1 MPIIEYGFSI
11 YIIEIFRQLNHNKY
25 YKVLFF
31 FRQSLSPVHKYP
43 ITKLTST
50 TMNNQNSMTDEKLI
64 QFYLNGD
71 PNALATLVELYKDRI
86 YRSIYS
92 IVQDKHAAEEI
103 FREVFIRII
112 NNLMAGK
119 TAEDG
124 NFLQW
129 ATKIANGLCMEY
141 TRKSRQAIVLEPVTG
156 KEPVEESPAA
166 ISIHP
171 SGYHE
176 SHGKIKSMIDM
187 LPDQQREVLVL
198 NHYAGLSF
206 REIAETLQC
215 SLNSAL
221 DTMRFGLNNLR
232 KLMTE
237 KEVVLQ

>member
-1 MPIIEYGFSI
+1 
-11 YIIEIFRQLNHNKY
+11 
-25 YKVLFF
+25 
-31 FRQSLSPVHKYP
+31 
-43 ITKLTST
+43 
-50 TMNNQNSMTDEKLI
+50 MNNQNSMTDEKLI

-92 IVQDKHAAEEI
+92 IVHDKYAAEEI

-112 NNLMAGK
+112 DNLMAGK
-119 TAEDG
+119 TAEEG

-129 ATKIANGLCMEY
+129 AIKIANGLCIEY
-141 TRKSRQAIVLEPVTG
+141 NRKIRHELVEETGNPG
-156 KEPVEESPAA
+156 KEVIGLPENAGRA
-166 ISIHP
+166 D

-187 LPDQQREVLVL
+187 LPDGQREVMVL

-206 REIAETLQC
+206 KEIADTMHC
-215 SLNSAL
+215 SLSAAL
-221 DTMRFGLNNLR
+221 DTMKFGLTNLR

-237 KEVVLQ
+237 KEIALQ

>member
-1 MPIIEYGFSI
+1 
-11 YIIEIFRQLNHNKY
+11 
-25 YKVLFF
+25 
-31 FRQSLSPVHKYP
+31 
-43 ITKLTST
+43 
-50 TMNNQNSMTDEKLI
+50 MNNHNSMTDEKLI

-92 IVQDKHAAEEI
+92 IVHDKYAAEEI

-112 NNLMAGK
+112 DNLMAGK
-119 TAEDG
+119 AAEEG

-129 ATKIANGLCMEY
+129 AIKIANGLCMEY
-141 TRKSRQAIVLEPVTG
+141 NRKIRHAIVEETG
-156 KEPVEESPAA
+156 TPIEELTG
-166 ISIHP
+166 ISVNAGRTG

-187 LPDQQREVLVL
+187 LPDEQREVMVL

-206 REIAETLQC
+206 KEIAETMHC
-215 SLNSAL
+215 SLSAAL
-221 DTMRFGLNNLR
+221 DTMKFGLNNLR

-237 KEVVLQ
+237 KEIALQ

>member
-1 MPIIEYGFSI
+1 
-11 YIIEIFRQLNHNKY
+11 
-25 YKVLFF
+25 
-31 FRQSLSPVHKYP
+31 
-43 ITKLTST
+43 
-50 TMNNQNSMTDEKLI
+50 MNNQNSMTDEKLI

-92 IVQDKHAAEEI
+92 IVQDRHAAEEI

-119 TAEDG
+119 TADEG

-141 TRKSRQAIVLEPVTG
+141 TRKTRQAVVLDSVPVPET
-156 KEPVEESPAA
+156 KEAPAGV
-166 ISIHP
+166 ISILP
-171 SGYHE
+171 TGYHE
-176 SHGKIKSMIDM
+176 SHGRIKSMIDM

-232 KLMTE
+232 KLMAE
-237 KEVVLQ
+237 KEIMLQ